1 MFIAGGR
8 CMFLKKIRQAA
19 FTISKIGAP
28 RVLAGTG
35 EAENLVWRVSFRQL
49 QNFRSG
55 RNWPL

>member
-35 EAENLVWRVSFRQL
+35 EAENLVWRVSFRQR
-49 QNFRSG
+49 QKNQ
-55 RNWPL
+55 